1 MKKKLKPIIGITM
14 GDAAGIGP
22 EIICKIF
29 LRKSYKNFCDFA
41 VIGDKCLFDKTIQ
54 HYKYNMATELI
65 SQPEDIYLLKNNVL
79 GIISIDEKLTIK
91 DFQLGMPMK
100 NVGIVAM
107 KSIDKAIELAK
118 SKKIDAIVTAP
129 INKEVVALSSKK
141 FIGHTEY
148 IASKLKVVNFNM
160 MMVSNKV
167 KITIVTT
174 HLSLKEVAKHINKEK
189 VKNAIINTY
198 HTMQDLGYR
207 KPKIAVLSLNP
218 HASDGG
224 LFGNEEQKAIIPAI
238 KELKDKG
245 IYSDGPF
252 VSDAFFVKY
261 NKYPVYDAI
270 IAMYH
275 DQALIPF
282 KMLSFGSGINV
293 TIGLPLIR
301 TSVDHGT
308 AYDIA
313 GKNMAYDRSL
323 FEALKFSVNLAV
335 SLKTNNKNN
344 IDDYENSY

>member
-1 MKKKLKPIIGITM
+1 MKKNLKPIIGITI

-29 LRKSYKNFCDFA
+29 SRKSYKSFCDFI
-41 VIGDKCLFDKTIQ
+41 VIGDKYLFDKTIA
-54 HYKYNMATELI
+54 HYKYNISTEI
-65 SQPEDIYLLKNNVL
+65 IDQPEDIYLLKDNIL
-79 GIISIDEKLTIK
+79 GIIPIDEKINIE
-91 DFQLGMPMK
+91 DFKLGTPMK
-100 NVGIVAM
+100 DVGIIAV
-107 KSIDKAIELAK
+107 KSIDKALQLAK

-129 INKEVVALSSKK
+129 INKEVVALSNKK

-148 IASKLKVVNFNM
+148 IASKLKVTNFNM
-160 MMVSNKV
+160 MMVSNKIKV
-167 KITIVTT
+167 TIVTT
-174 HLSLKEVAKHINKEK
+174 HLSLKEVAKNITKEK
-189 VKNAIINTY
+189 VINAIENTY
-198 HTMQDLGYR
+198 HTMLNLGYR

-224 LFGNEEQKAIIPAI
+224 LFGNEEQKIIIPAI
-238 KELKDKG
+238 KELKEKC
-245 IYSDGPF
+245 IYSEGPF
-252 VSDAFFVKY
+252 VSDSFFVKY

-313 GKNMAYDRSL
+313 GKDMAYDRSL
-323 FEALKFSVNLAV
+323 FEALKFAVNLAV
-335 SLKTNNKNN
+335 ASQNR
-344 IDDYENSY
+344 D